1 MPIAKTTPAR
11 SAKRRAPVPAR
22 IQAGLAKSTPA
33 DAVNTGAIDTSF
45 LKTLVGYNARRAALV
60 IIDTFLREMAV
71 YGFKAVDF
79 SVMSVIQHNPGVTSR
94 QLCAVLSILPPNLV
108 GLVQTL
114 EQRGLIERRPHPS
127 DGRAIGLHAT
137 PAGTQLMVLAERQ
150 AQALETASTAKLSEP
165 ERQTLMRLLQA
176 IYD

>member
-1 MPIAKTTPAR
+1 MPIAKTTSAR
-11 SAKRRAPVPAR
+11 SAKPPPAE
-22 IQAGLAKSTPA
+22 
-33 DAVNTGAIDTSF
+33 AVNTGAIDTSF

-137 PAGTQLMVLAERQ
+137 PTGTQLMVLAERQ
-150 AQALETASTAKLSEP
+150 AQALETACTAKLSDS

>member
-1 MPIAKTTPAR
+1 MPIEKPRPT
-11 SAKRRAPVPAR
+11 
-22 IQAGLAKSTPA
+22 
-33 DAVNTGAIDTSF
+33 DAVNTGTIDTSF

-60 IIDTFLREMAV
+60 IIETFLREMAV
-71 YGFKAVDF
+71 FGFKTVDF
-79 SVMSVIQHNPGVTSR
+79 SVMSVIHHNPGVTSR

-137 PAGTQLMVLAERQ
+137 AAGTALMLRAERQ
-150 AQALETASTAKLSEP
+150 ALALETASTAKLSDA